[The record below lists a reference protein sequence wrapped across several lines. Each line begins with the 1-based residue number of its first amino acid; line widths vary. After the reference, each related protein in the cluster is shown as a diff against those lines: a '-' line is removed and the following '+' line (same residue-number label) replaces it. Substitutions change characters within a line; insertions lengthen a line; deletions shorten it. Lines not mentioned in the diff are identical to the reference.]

1 MTTINNQQSIVELN
15 QPLFNGLAAI
25 HRAYG
30 AEIVRALASEYHFDA
45 EAAISKFVKEP
56 VIKKQASKPKKAKK
70 EAKPKAEKKAQPTP
84 SVPIPWTGVVR
95 MGLCTGLRLN
105 HGLHTQCTMAPEGDG
120 CFCKTCQK
128 QADASSNGKPTYGTV
143 EDRLKV
149 PMNEYRDPKGKQSVP
164 FVTVMK
170 KLNFSRE
177 EAEAA
182 ALTLGQTIPDEC
194 FAERAVTRGRPKKD
208 ASASDSES
216 SVSSGSSAKK
226 RGRGRPKKEKTVVE
240 AATGEDLI
248 AALVAKA
255 NTPAA
260 LSSAKSKKEKRQP
273 AVALKVLVDGDAD
286 SPNAAPHGYAMTA
299 HVQHVTEPA
308 HLRVTT
314 PVFGQSVFA
323 SDSPIDSQVQTP
335 DAPKAASP
343 KSDMSEVSR
352 DADWMAEES
361 TQAAA
366 VSVTEV
372 KGVKYF
378 NQEGWLYN
386 TQTKN
391 LVGFW
396 NGSEIEPA
404 EDDDSDDEE

>member
-1 MTTINNQQSIVELN
+1 MHNQSIMTTINNQQSIVELN

-30 AEIVRALASEYHFDA
+30 AEIVRALAAEYRFDA
-45 EAAISKFVKEP
+45 ETAIAKFVKEP

-70 EAKPKAEKKAQPTP
+70 EAKPKAEKKSQPTP

-95 MGLCTGLRLN
+95 KGLCTGLRLN
-105 HGLHTQCTMAPEGDG
+105 HGLHTQCTMAPEGDS

-128 QADASSNGKPTYGTV
+128 QADASANGKPTYGTV

-177 EAEAA
+177 EAEVAA
-182 ALTLGQTIPDEC
+182 ATLGLTIPDEC

-216 SVSSGSSAKK
+216 SASSDSSTKK
-226 RGRGRPKKEKTVVE
+226 RGRGRPKKVQAAVE
-240 AATGEDLI
+240 STSGEDLI

-255 NTPAA
+255 NP
-260 LSSAKSKKEKRQP
+260 P
-273 AVALKVLVDGDAD
+273 AVPVQKPNANHSLKQGSPVVLKQASPSVPHQAQTLGLTIQVPNDETSTLVTTD
-286 SPNAAPHGYAMTA
+286 SP
-299 HVQHVTEPA
+299 
-308 HLRVTT
+308 T
-314 PVFGQSVFA
+314 PL
-323 SDSPIDSQVQTP
+323 QVV
-335 DAPKAASP
+335 ASP
-343 KSDMSEVSR
+343 ESGAVTPPAESPVKEEMSAVTITEVS
-352 DADWMAEES
+352 
-361 TQAAA
+361 
-366 VSVTEV
+366 
-372 KGVKYF
+372 GVKYF
-378 NQEGWLYN
+378 NQDGWLYDTN
-386 TQTKN
+386 TKN

-396 NGSEIEPA
+396 NGSEIEPC
-404 EDDDSDDEE
+404 EDESDDEE